1 MTKKKK
7 QLLTKIDDRISSIL
21 RGTTLGE
28 DVIAADLEDEGVN
41 GDLTFEQQLD
51 LAIDKAHTACE
62 AGLDILR
69 NLKGLRTPESPN
81 GAGLKMFTVVG
92 FYAAND
98 QRYCDS
104 FEAKTPD
111 KAEKLAVAK
120 ALTEESAD
128 LLIAGVFEGELTAVL

>member
-7 QLLTKIDDRISSIL
+7 LLTEVDARIASIL

-28 DVIAADLEDEGVN
+28 DVIAADLEDEGTN

-51 LAIDKAHTACE
+51 LAIDKAHEACE

-81 GAGLKMFTVVG
+81 GTGLKMFTVVG
-92 FYAAND
+92 FYEDNN
-98 QRYCDS
+98 QRYCDT

-111 KAEKLAVAK
+111 KAEKMALAK
-120 ALTEESAD
+120 ARAEESTD
-128 LLIAGVFEGELTAVL
+128 LLIAGVFEGELSAVL